1 MEKNIDFDKF
11 FVKSDLIPAI
21 IQEKSTGEVLM
32 LAYMNKESMKK
43 IITFLKTSNR
53 YKHLVGGLMVGLLGF
68 TPWTAIYATV
78 VAACCLELK
87 DALRGGLWDWIDW
100 GLTVVGG
107 IMSALFWILI

>member
-1 MEKNIDFDKF
+1 MVFEHRL
-11 FVKSDLIPAI
+11 KSIQIPAEPV
-21 IQEKSTGEVLM
+21 EKSKKLR
-32 LAYMNKESMKK
+32 YMKK

>member
-1 MEKNIDFDKF
+1 MVSEFHLKGIQ
-11 FVKSDLIPAI
+11 IPAKPV
-21 IQEKSTGEVLM
+21 EKSKKSR
-32 LAYMNKESMKK
+32 YMKK

-68 TPWTAIYATV
+68 TPWTAIYAAV

-100 GLTVVGG
+100 GLTIAGGG
-107 IMSALFWILI
+107 ISVLFWLIV

>member
-1 MEKNIDFDKF
+1 MVFEHRL
-11 FVKSDLIPAI
+11 KSIQIPAEPV
-21 IQEKSTGEVLM
+21 EKSKKSR
-32 LAYMNKESMKK
+32 YMKK

-78 VAACCLELK
+78 VAACCLELN
-87 DALRGGLWDWIDW
+87 DAIRGGLWDWIDW
-100 GLTVVGG
+100 ELTVVGG